1 MPKIAI
7 VYHSGYGH
15 TAKIADYVKT
25 GAMRVPG
32 TSVDLVQ
39 VEAVESHWDTL
50 HAADAIIF
58 GAPTYMA
65 SASAPFKTFMDASS
79 KVWAKQGW
87 KDKIAAGFTN
97 SASQSGD
104 KLATLIQIML
114 FAMQHGMVWIG
125 LGLMPGNNS
134 STSAA
139 TDLNR
144 IGSYAGAMAQSNSDQ
159 GPDVVPPES
168 DLQTAAA
175 LGERVAKLASRM
187 KD

>member
-1 MPKIAI
+1 MAKIAV

-15 TAKIADYVKT
+15 TASLARAVKE
-25 GAMRVPG
+25 GAERIPG
-32 TSVDLVQ
+32 TQVDLVP
-39 VEAVESHWDTL
+39 VEEAEQKWEIL
-50 HAADAIIF
+50 NAADAMIF

-65 SASAPFKTFMDASS
+65 SASAPFKAFMDASS
-79 KVWAKQGW
+79 KLWAKQAW

-104 KLATLIQIML
+104 KLNTLIDMML
-114 FAMQHGMVWIG
+114 FAMQHSMIWVS

-134 STSAA
+134 TTGAP

-144 IGSYAGAMAQSNSDQ
+144 IGSYVGAMAQSNSDQ
-159 GPDVVPPES
+159 GPEQAPP
-168 DLQTAAA
+168 DADRQTAAF
-175 LGERVAKLASRM
+175 LGERVAKLAARM